1 MQVAVPFV
9 ADPLPPYI
17 LPNQRMLC
25 VKRAMGAPLLYSIKT
40 GGFIQSSLPLNYE
53 RMVAQIY

>member
-1 MQVAVPFV
+1 MQAAVPFV
-9 ADPLPPYI
+9 ADLLPPYI

-25 VKRAMGAPLLYSIKT
+25 VKWAMGAPLLYSIKT

-53 RMVAQIY
+53 RMVA

>member
-17 LPNQRMLC
+17 LPNQRMFC

-40 GGFIQSSLPLNYE
+40 GGLQSASLP
-53 RMVAQIY
+53 